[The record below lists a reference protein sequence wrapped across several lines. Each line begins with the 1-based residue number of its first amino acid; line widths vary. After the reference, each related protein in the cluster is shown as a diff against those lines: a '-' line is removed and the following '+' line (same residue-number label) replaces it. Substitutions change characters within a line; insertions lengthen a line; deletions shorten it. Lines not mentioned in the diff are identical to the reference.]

1 MSRYVDDSAELARRL
16 EDDIEGV
23 IGKYWPNWIKTRVKS
38 QDVALL
44 TPRIKGKNKRPT
56 SSFTVNLSGD
66 RRGQWYRFSQS
77 IGGGS
82 LALLHYGH
90 YGNVPNSKSDWAE
103 AYKLAREFLGIT
115 QQREETDEERAERE
129 KRREKDRKDREDRE
143 RRDAA
148 DRAAA
153 QAVRI
158 LTANEAF
165 DESVDLRSSHGEA
178 YLVGRGIPPIETWP
192 WDCRDTLRF
201 HPSLDYELDR
211 SVGRLPAIVAAVRD
225 FSGSLIA
232 VWQIFLDRRQPIKAP
247 VINPKVGRGPASGGA
262 VRIGGDAPKIGGGEG
277 CETALGLWA
286 LEGFRMPI
294 WSFLSTSGMEKFE
307 PPLFVK
313 HVSIYHDGD
322 RAQFQNERLLEPPGM
337 KSAKVLYGRMK
348 DIGVGANFN
357 EMPILGDGLDLL
369 QTRNELERTSKD
381 KRALPAGAID
391 QSRSG
396 EDCSR

>member
-1 MSRYVDDSAELARRL
+1 MSRYVDDSAELSRRL

-23 IGKYWPNWIKTRVKS
+23 ISKYWPSWIKSRVKGV
-38 QDVALL
+38 DVALL
-44 TPRIKGKNKRPT
+44 TPRLKGKNKRPT

-66 RRGQWYRFSQS
+66 RRGQWYRFSAAV
-77 IGGGS
+77 GGGS

-90 YGNVPNSKSDWAE
+90 FGNVPNSKADWAE

-115 QQREETDEERAERE
+115 QQREESDEERSAREEKRKRDQQEREARERREAAHRAERE
-129 KRREKDRKDREDRE
+129 ASRTYTAQEVWN
-143 RRDAA
+143 
-148 DRAAA
+148 AA
-153 QAVRI
+153 QA
-158 LTANEAF
+158 LKG
-165 DESVDLRSSHGEA
+165 SQGEA
-178 YLVGRGIPPIETWP
+178 YLLGRGIPPIETWP
-192 WDCRDTLRF
+192 WDCGDTLRF

-211 SVGRLPAIVAAVRD
+211 SQGRFPAVVAAVRD
-225 FSGSLIA
+225 FSGEIIA
-232 VWQIFLDRRQPIKAP
+232 VWQIFLDRKQPIKAP

-286 LEGFRMPI
+286 LEGFRMPV

-313 HVSIYHDGD
+313 HVSIFHDGD
-322 RAQFQNERLLEPPGM
+322 RGQVMNGKILEPPGM

-357 EMPILGDGLDLL
+357 EMPILGDGLDLSL
-369 QTRNELERTSKD
+369 
-381 KRALPAGAID
+381 IHI
-391 QSRSG
+391 
-396 EDCSR
+396 